1 MDEHKTQEFLNFSPP
16 SGSLLGLLRN
26 GITLPG
32 FILLWKRPLLID
44 EAYEAL
50 QASIIYYQGL
60 PVGTVAARDPE
71 QVALIR
77 SVLQSR
83 LCYFSSGFLDEG

>member
-1 MDEHKTQEFLNFSPP
+1 MET
-16 SGSLLGLLRN
+16 
-26 GITLPG
+26 
-32 FILLWKRPLLID
+32 PLTLID

-77 SVLQSR
+77 SVLQ
-83 LCYFSSGFLDEG
+83 